1 MVDDVSIGVVVGALS
16 LAVVGGAGCYFCSFS
31 FLQHGGGGAVFIQ
44 SFDVGLAGCFSFFR
58 VAAATA
64 AYGEQMP
71 FEYNENSY

>member
-1 MVDDVSIGVVVGALS
+1 M
-16 LAVVGGAGCYFCSFS
+16 
-31 FLQHGGGGAVFIQ
+31 GGGAVFIQ